1 MIGRLRGILLVK
13 KPPSLLIDVHG
24 VGYEVDAPMS
34 TFYTLPEVGQE
45 TILLTHLAVREDA
58 QQLYGF
64 ASEPERSLFR
74 QLIKVSGVGA
84 KMAITILSGA
94 SVDEFARAIRDSDTA
109 RLVRLPGIGKKTAER
124 LVVEMR
130 DKLSVHSSDA
140 TPLSFVHDGPSAQP
154 TDAVSDAVSALVA
167 LGYKPQE
174 ASRWMGSIN
183 AEGLSSEELIRQ
195 ALRLAAK

>member
-1 MIGRLRGILLVK
+1 
-13 KPPSLLIDVHG
+13 
-24 VGYEVDAPMS
+24 
-34 TFYTLPEVGQE
+34 
-45 TILLTHLAVREDA
+45 
-58 QQLYGF
+58 GF